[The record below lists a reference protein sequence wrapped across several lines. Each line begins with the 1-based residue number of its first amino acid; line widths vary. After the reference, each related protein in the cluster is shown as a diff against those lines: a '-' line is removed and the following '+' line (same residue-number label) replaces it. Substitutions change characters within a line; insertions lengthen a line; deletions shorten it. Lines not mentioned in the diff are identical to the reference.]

1 MQLIQPYVQKSSSS
15 SLPRKSP
22 SVSRRPAVC
31 SQSSVSGKSGARTA
45 GVAIPSDMCGVA
57 EVWNAGALRTGR
69 TTTHRE
75 PGLSVELAFGVTAF
89 APRWG
94 VPATLNPRYTFP
106 QFVVGR
112 SNEGAYA
119 AASAAAVAPGTLYNP
134 ILLLGG
140 TGLGKTHLAHAVTAE
155 AALRD
160 PLRVAEL
167 LTADDFLHRLSTAL
181 GRGTPEL
188 MLDELARASLI
199 VVDDVHVLDR
209 HATAQEALLSLA
221 SRAVSAGRQLIL
233 TSDDAT
239 GTSALAQRIVRRF
252 RTGHTATLGIPDW
265 AHRVAI
271 LHAKAAMLGVELPP
285 SVAHHLASQCEGSV
299 RELEGS
305 LTRLLAIAALE
316 RSALSLVLARRAVAM
331 RTERSESATHPLRA
345 AQVVQDAVAAEWGVS
360 PDELVGAGRS
370 RRVVEPRRIGMLL
383 CHELLELSL
392 REIGAAFGDRDSSTV
407 RSALARARADM
418 AESGAVAERVAR
430 LRQMLPATNVAY
442 SAHAR

>member
-1 MQLIQPYVQKSSSS
+1 MGEVQE
-15 SLPRKSP
+15 
-22 SVSRRPAVC
+22 C
-31 SQSSVSGKSGARTA
+31 GNA
-45 GVAIPSDMCGVA
+45 GVRL
-57 EVWNAGALRTGR
+57 ALRTGR
-69 TTTHRE
+69 TTAHRE
-75 PGLSVELAFGVTAF
+75 PVLSAELAFDVTAF
-89 APRWG
+89 APRWS
-94 VPATLNPRYTFP
+94 VAATLNPRYTFL

-134 ILLLGG
+134 ILLVGG

-160 PLRVAEL
+160 PLRVVEL

-221 SRAVSAGRQLIL
+221 SRAAGAGRQLML

-239 GTSALAQRIVRRF
+239 GASALAQRLVRRF

-316 RSALSLVLARRAVAM
+316 RSALSLVLARRAIAM

-345 AQVVQDAVAAEWGVS
+345 AQAVQDAVAAEWGVS

-407 RSALARARADM
+407 LSALARARADM

-430 LRQMLPATNVAY
+430 LRQMLPATNAAY

>member
-1 MQLIQPYVQKSSSS
+1 M
-15 SLPRKSP
+15 RECGC
-22 SVSRRPAVC
+22 AV
-31 SQSSVSGKSGARTA
+31 
-45 GVAIPSDMCGVA
+45 
-57 EVWNAGALRTGR
+57 ALRTGR
-69 TTTHRE
+69 TTAE
-75 PGLSVELAFGVTAF
+75 PEPEVSVELAFGVTAF

-134 ILLLGG
+134 ILLVGG

-221 SRAVSAGRQLIL
+221 SRAVSAGRQLML

-407 RSALARARADM
+407 LSALARARADM

-430 LRQMLPATNVAY
+430 LRQMLPATNAAY
-442 SAHAR
+442 SAEAR